1 MQLLSWLSA
10 RMTCRPQTRRAPAR
24 KPTPLFRPRV
34 EVLEGRDVPSTLTVT
49 STADSGPATLRA
61 EIVAANPGD
70 TIVFALP
77 PSPNGQ
83 TITLS
88 SGELLLNKSLTIDGP
103 GAGQLAISGG
113 HNSRVFEVTG
123 SGTNV
128 TLSGLTI
135 TDGNGWSPGIFD
147 GGAILND
154 NGATLTVIGCT
165 VSNSVAYNGGGIAN
179 EVATLHL
186 VNSTLSGNVADGV
199 SGDGPTGEGG
209 GLYCTGPSIVS
220 MTDCILF
227 GNTTN
232 SSGAGVWLIGTG
244 MTINGCTFTDNVLD
258 GGGGPFGGR
267 PFTTGDDI
275 DSSDAAPPKGH
286 HNNPTYYYLTVS
298 NSVFTSNIGYLYGP
312 IVGPW
317 ANGGGNTFA

>member
-1 MQLLSWLSA
+1 MPLFSWLLE

-24 KPTPLFRPRV
+24 TPTRVFRPRV

-49 STADSGPATLRA
+49 DNLDSGAGSLRA
-61 EIVAANPGD
+61 EIAAANPGD

-113 HNSRVFEVTG
+113 HTSRVFEVTG

-135 TDGNGWSPGIFD
+135 TDGNGLGHPGIFD

-154 NGATLTVIGCT
+154 NLATLTVIGCT
-165 VSNSVAYNGGGIAN
+165 VSNSVADYGGGIAN
-179 EVATLHL
+179 EEATLHL
-186 VNSTLSGNVADGV
+186 VNSTLSGNVADGA

-209 GLYCTGPSIVS
+209 GLYCVESTVS
-220 MTDCILF
+220 MTDCILS

-258 GGGGPFGGR
+258 GGGGAFGGR
-267 PFTTGDDI
+267 PFTTGEDI
-275 DSSDAAPPKGH
+275 YSGDAAPPKGH
-286 HNNPTYYYLTVS
+286 HNNPPYPYLTVS
-298 NSVFTSNIGYLYGP
+298 NSVFTSNIGYLDGP